1 MNSLTERKIMATS
14 SNKKASEK
22 FERNITG
29 MVEPTQINPL
39 NYNIDLMNA
48 LNVYNIMF
56 DNKDKYKWVLNYL
69 KKENKNLIPKIDQL
83 PDYEYRT
90 LGTVIR
96 MKERGLY
103 LEDKELNLI
112 PTLLDK
118 LQAKQVILLEER
130 KRKEA
135 QEKKDTALKVIQ
147 QDRTKEMLHDVLSEF
162 DNAIDEFLVRNGN
175 LVDVVSILESKNTP
189 KNVVNAIQNYQ
200 AKLIPELDLAIE
212 GKDEQIKEAYA
223 FTTKAKLKKLK
234 EWILDIPTKLKN
246 YSIAKKTTVVRVSK
260 PKSPLVMVKRL
271 KYKIEDAFL
280 GIKSAPPTSIIGAS
294 SVWLLD
300 TKTRRLI
307 NYVGENL
314 SVKGSAIM
322 NFDPEKSGSKILRKI
337 ETIKEFTGLTKKMMT
352 AQFQTIKAVSKTPN
366 GRVNQDML
374 IIKVY

>member
-1 MNSLTERKIMATS
+1 MATS
-14 SNKKASEK
+14 SNKKTSEK

-29 MVEPTQINPL
+29 MVEPEQINPL

-234 EWILDIPTKLKN
+234 EWILDIPSKLKN
-246 YSIAKKTTVVRVSK
+246 YSIVKKTTVVRVSK

-307 NYVGENL
+307 NYVGDNL